1 MKRPFKTNRRHF
13 LKTLL
18 NLSALSIL
26 PIELNAF
33 QNIEECITSS
43 DIEGPFYIPNSP
55 NISILTPPEI
65 NSNLLFITGTVYA
78 NDCITPIPL
87 ATIDI
92 WHANQGE
99 FDAATNS
106 YLNSSYEDQLYRAKI
121 YTDNNGN
128 YAYQTI
134 LPGKYLNGNSYRP
147 SHIHYK
153 SSYLEKNELTTQLY
167 FEGDTSIES
176 DPWASN
182 LSAENRIIPLT
193 MDENKNLNGVFDI
206 TLDIPPS
213 EITSYKIEENYAI
226 RSIYPNPTDESSV
239 IELYN
244 NTQVFSLEICDVNGR
259 LINRKNNL
267 TDKKIILNNILDKE
281 LTKGIY
287 LLKIKTNE
295 GRFDAKRFI
304 VK

>member
-1 MKRPFKTNRRHF
+1 MKKSFKTNRRYF

-18 NLSALSIL
+18 NLSVLSMFPVKL
-26 PIELNAF
+26 KAF
-33 QNIEECITSS
+33 QNIEECITTS

-99 FDAATNS
+99 FDASTNS
-106 YLNSSYEDQLYRAKI
+106 YLNSSYEDQLYRSKI

-134 LPGKYLNGNSYRP
+134 FPGKYLNGNSYRP

-167 FEGDTSIES
+167 FEGDTSIAL
-176 DPWASN
+176 DPWASS

-193 MDENKNLNGVFDI
+193 MDENENLNGVFDI
-206 TLDIPPS
+206 ILDIPPS
-213 EITSYKIEENYAI
+213 EIISSRIEEHYSI
-226 RSIYPNPTDESSV
+226 KSIYPNPIDESSV
-239 IELYN
+239 IELHN
-244 NTQVFSLEICDVNGR
+244 NVQGFSLEICDVNGR
-259 LINRKNNL
+259 LINRENNL
-267 TDKKIILNNILDKE
+267 TAKKIILKNILSQK
-281 LTKGIY
+281 LIKGIY
-287 LLKIKTNE
+287 VLKIKTNE
-295 GRFDAKRFI
+295 GLLDAKRFI
-304 VK
+304 IR